1 MKKEK
6 EVADQAKEEKTVKG
20 YKGFDKDLKCRN
32 FQYEIGKEFEEQGEP
47 STCNNGFHYCENPLD
62 VFNYYAPTNGNRF
75 TEVIGK
81 DKFSYHTDDSKVA
94 TSKIEIG
101 LEVSM
106 SSLIN
111 GAVKFIFSKAKEVTE
126 NSSATSG
133 YGANSATSGY
143 GANSATSGYGA
154 NSATSGDR
162 ANSATS
168 GYGANSATS
177 GRYANSATSGYSANS
192 ATSGRYANSAT
203 SGYSAN
209 SATSGYGANSATS
222 GYGANSATSGYG
234 ANSATSGRYANSA
247 TSGDR
252 ANSATSGY
260 GANSAT
266 SGEGCIS
273 AALNANGKA
282 KASLGSFIVLAEY
295 VDDNKGYE
303 LWKPIDVKAFKV
315 DGKKIKADTYY
326 KLVDGKAK
334 ETE

>member
-133 YGANSATSGY
+133 YGANSATSG
-143 GANSATSGYGA
+143 
-154 NSATSGDR
+154 
-162 ANSATS
+162 
-168 GYGANSATS
+168 
-177 GRYANSATSGYSANS
+177 
-192 ATSGRYANSAT
+192 
-203 SGYSAN
+203 
-209 SATSGYGANSATS
+209 
-222 GYGANSATSGYG
+222 
-234 ANSATSGRYANSA
+234 
-247 TSGDR
+247 
-252 ANSATSGY
+252 
-260 GANSAT
+260 
-266 SGEGCIS
+266 EGCIS

>member
-133 YGANSATSGY
+133 YGANSATSG
-143 GANSATSGYGA
+143 
-154 NSATSGDR
+154 
-162 ANSATS
+162 
-168 GYGANSATS
+168 
-177 GRYANSATSGYSANS
+177 
-192 ATSGRYANSAT
+192 
-203 SGYSAN
+203 
-209 SATSGYGANSATS
+209 
-222 GYGANSATSGYG
+222 
-234 ANSATSGRYANSA
+234 RYANSA